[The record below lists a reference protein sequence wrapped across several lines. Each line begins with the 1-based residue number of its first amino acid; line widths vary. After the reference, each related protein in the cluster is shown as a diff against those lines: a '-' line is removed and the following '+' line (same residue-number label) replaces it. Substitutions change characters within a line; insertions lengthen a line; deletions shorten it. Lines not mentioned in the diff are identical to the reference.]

1 MRARSRYSIQG
12 RRRSC
17 LTATAWHD
25 ADGLPGDDGVPL
37 RVISGHDTTYA
48 FVSSNG
54 WVGMLEQSRYII
66 ETNIGRFRQHLRSG
80 LLDAG
85 QTRTVSA
92 LLAEALEELDEF
104 DRRRAIGHRQ
114 AADQRSPPPRAY

>member
-1 MRARSRYSIQG
+1 
-12 RRRSC
+12 
-17 LTATAWHD
+17 
-25 ADGLPGDDGVPL
+25 
-37 RVISGHDTTYA
+37 
-48 FVSSNG
+48 
-54 WVGMLEQSRYII
+54 MLEQSRYII

-104 DRRRAIGHRQ
+104 DRRRTILRPPT
-114 AADQRSPPPRAY
+114 ADRTLPPPRAC